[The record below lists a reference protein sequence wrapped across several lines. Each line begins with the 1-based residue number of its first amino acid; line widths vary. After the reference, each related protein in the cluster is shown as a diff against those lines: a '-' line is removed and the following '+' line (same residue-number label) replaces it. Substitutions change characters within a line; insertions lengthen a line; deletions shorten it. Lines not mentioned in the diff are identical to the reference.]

1 MMCGLAKPTGGTAK
15 IMGIDILENP
25 SKARSKPGLHGAEV
39 LFVR

>member
-25 SKARSKPGLHGAEV
+25 SKARSNLGYWQQKFS
-39 LFVR
+39 FVR